1 MKPTKM
7 RNRQIYRAVN
17 NVRNKQI
24 GAALSKQL
32 RQKYQRRSIRIVKG
46 DTVKILRGE
55 YKGIDGKVTKISLEK
70 NSIAVEGVQREKLKG
85 GKIDLYIH
93 SSNTVI
99 TSLNTEDNWRTKKLE
114 HKAKPETKSKNNVK
128 AKPETKSKNNVKA
141 KPETKSKNNVKAK
154 PETKSKNNVKAN
166 NKKENKK

>member
-1 MKPTKM
+1 LKPTKM

-17 NVRNKQI
+17 TVRNKQI

-114 HKAKPETKSKNNVK
+114 RKAKPEAKSKNNVK
-128 AKPETKSKNNVKA
+128 AKPEAKSKNNVKA
-141 KPETKSKNNVKAK
+141 KPEAKSKNNVK
-154 PETKSKNNVKAN
+154 VN
-166 NKKENKK
+166 NKKEKKK

>member
-17 NVRNKQI
+17 SVRNKQI

-114 HKAKPETKSKNNVK
+114 RKAKPEAKSKNNVK
-128 AKPETKSKNNVKA
+128 AKPEAKSKNNVKA
-141 KPETKSKNNVKAK
+141 KPEA
-154 PETKSKNNVKAN
+154 KSKNNVKAN

>member
-1 MKPTKM
+1 LKPTKV

-17 NVRNKQI
+17 NVRNKQV
-24 GAALSKQL
+24 GATLSKQL
-32 RQKYQRRSIRIVKG
+32 RQKYHRRSIRIVNG

-55 YKGIDGKVTKISLEK
+55 YKGIDGKVTKISLDK

-99 TSLNTEDNWRTKKLE
+99 TSLNMEDNWRVKKLE
-114 HKAKPETKSKNNVK
+114 RKPKPEPKSKPKPEPKSKPKPEPKSKPKPASKPKNNVK
-128 AKPETKSKNNVKA
+128 T
-141 KPETKSKNNVKAK
+141 
-154 PETKSKNNVKAN
+154 N
-166 NKKENKK
+166 NKKEDKK

>member
-1 MKPTKM
+1 MKPTKV

-17 NVRNKQI
+17 NVRNKQV
-24 GAALSKQL
+24 GATLSKQL
-32 RQKYQRRSIRIVKG
+32 RQKYHRRSIRIVNG

-55 YKGIDGKVTKISLEK
+55 YKGIDGKVTKISLDK

-99 TSLNTEDNWRTKKLE
+99 TSLNMEDNWRVKKLE
-114 HKAKPETKSKNNVK
+114 RKPKPASKPEPEPKSKP
-128 AKPETKSKNNVKA
+128 KPEPKSK
-141 KPETKSKNNVKAK
+141 
-154 PETKSKNNVKAN
+154 
-166 NKKENKK
+166 

>member
-1 MKPTKM
+1 MKPTKV

-24 GAALSKQL
+24 GATLSKQL
-32 RQKYQRRSIRIVKG
+32 RQKYHRRSIRIVNG
-46 DTVKILRGE
+46 DTVKIIRGE

-99 TSLNTEDNWRTKKLE
+99 TSLNTEDNWRIKKLE
-114 HKAKPETKSKNNVK
+114 HKPKPASKPKPEAKPASKPKPEAKPASKPKNNL
-128 AKPETKSKNNVKA
+128 
-141 KPETKSKNNVKAK
+141 
-154 PETKSKNNVKAN
+154 KAN
-166 NKKENKK
+166 KKKENKK

>member
-1 MKPTKM
+1 M

-32 RQKYQRRSIRIVKG
+32 RQKYQRRSIRVVKG

-55 YKGIDGKVTKISLEK
+55 YKGIDWKVTKISLKK

-114 HKAKPETKSKNNVK
+114 HKAKPEAKSKNNVK
-128 AKPETKSKNNVKA
+128 AKPEAKSKNNVKA
-141 KPETKSKNNVKAK
+141 KPEA
-154 PETKSKNNVKAN
+154 KSKNNVKAN

>member
-24 GAALSKQL
+24 GATLSKQL
-32 RQKYQRRSIRIVKG
+32 RQKYHRRSIRIVSG
-46 DTVKILRGE
+46 DTVKIIRGE

-70 NSIAVEGVQREKLKG
+70 NSVAVEGVQREKLKG

-99 TSLNTEDNWRTKKLE
+99 TSLNTEDNWRVKKLE
-114 HKAKPETKSKNNVK
+114 HKPKPASKLKPEAKPASKLKPEAKPASKLKNNL
-128 AKPETKSKNNVKA
+128 
-141 KPETKSKNNVKAK
+141 
-154 PETKSKNNVKAN
+154 KAN
-166 NKKENKK
+166 KKKENKK

>member
-1 MKPTKM
+1 M

-114 HKAKPETKSKNNVK
+114 HKAKPATKPEAKPATKPKNNLKV
-128 AKPETKSKNNVKA
+128 
-141 KPETKSKNNVKAK
+141 
-154 PETKSKNNVKAN
+154 
-166 NKKENKK
+166 NKKKESKK

>member
-1 MKPTKM
+1 LKPTKV

-32 RQKYQRRSIRIVKG
+32 RQKYHRRSIRIVNG

-70 NSIAVEGVQREKLKG
+70 NSVAVEGVQREKLKG

-93 SSNTVI
+93 STNTVI
-99 TSLNTEDNWRTKKLE
+99 TSLNTEDSWRIKKLE
-114 HKAKPETKSKNNVK
+114 HKSSTPTARGRWPGPRSR
-128 AKPETKSKNNVKA
+128 ASSPRSCSRA
-141 KPETKSKNNVKAK
+141 ARSC
-154 PETKSKNNVKAN
+154 
-166 NKKENKK
+166 

>member
-1 MKPTKM
+1 M

-99 TSLNTEDNWRTKKLE
+99 TSLNTEDNWRVKKLE
-114 HKAKPETKSKNNVK
+114 HKPKPASKLKPEAKPASKLKNNL
-128 AKPETKSKNNVKA
+128 
-141 KPETKSKNNVKAK
+141 
-154 PETKSKNNVKAN
+154 KAN
-166 NKKENKK
+166 KKKENKK

>member
-1 MKPTKM
+1 M

-17 NVRNKQI
+17 TVRNKQI
-24 GAALSKQL
+24 GATLSKQL

-70 NSIAVEGVQREKLKG
+70 NSVAVEGVQREKLKG

-114 HKAKPETKSKNNVK
+114 HKAKPEAKSKNDVK
-128 AKPETKSKNNVKA
+128 A
-141 KPETKSKNNVKAK
+141 
-154 PETKSKNNVKAN
+154 KSKNNVKAN

>member
-1 MKPTKM
+1 M

-17 NVRNKQI
+17 TVRNKQI

-114 HKAKPETKSKNNVK
+114 RKAKPEAKSKNNVK
-128 AKPETKSKNNVKA
+128 AKPEAKSKNNVKA
-141 KPETKSKNNVKAK
+141 KPEAKSKNNVKAK
-154 PETKSKNNVKAN
+154 PEAKSKNNVKAN
-166 NKKENKK
+166 NKKEKKK

>member
-1 MKPTKM
+1 M

-114 HKAKPETKSKNNVK
+114 RKAKPEAKSKNNVK
-128 AKPETKSKNNVKA
+128 AKPEAKSKNNVKA
-141 KPETKSKNNVKAK
+141 KPEA
-154 PETKSKNNVKAN
+154 KSKNNVKAN
-166 NKKENKK
+166 NKKEKKK

>member
-1 MKPTKM
+1 M

-17 NVRNKQI
+17 SVRNKQI

-32 RQKYQRRSIRIVKG
+32 RQKYQRRSIRVVKG

-114 HKAKPETKSKNNVK
+114 RKAKPETKSKNNVK
-128 AKPETKSKNNVKA
+128 VNNKKENKKSEHKA
-141 KPETKSKNNVKAK
+141 KPETKSEHKAK
-154 PETKSKNNVKAN
+154 PEVKSKNNVKVN

>member
-1 MKPTKM
+1 M

-17 NVRNKQI
+17 SVRNKQI

-70 NSIAVEGVQREKLKG
+70 NSVAVEGVQREKLKG
-85 GKIDLYIH
+85 GKIDLYVH

-114 HKAKPETKSKNNVK
+114 HKAKPEAKSKNNVK
-128 AKPETKSKNNVKA
+128 AKPEAKSKNNVKA
-141 KPETKSKNNVKAK
+141 KPEAKSKNNVKAK
-154 PETKSKNNVKAN
+154 PEAKSKNNIKAN

>member
-1 MKPTKM
+1 M

-17 NVRNKQI
+17 SVRNKQI

-32 RQKYQRRSIRIVKG
+32 RQKYHRRSIRIIKG

-114 HKAKPETKSKNNVK
+114 HKAKPEAKSKNNVK
-128 AKPETKSKNNVKA
+128 AKPEAKSKNNVKA
-141 KPETKSKNNVKAK
+141 KPEA
-154 PETKSKNNVKAN
+154 KSKNNVKAN

>member
-1 MKPTKM
+1 M

-114 HKAKPETKSKNNVK
+114 RKAKPEVKSKNNVK
-128 AKPETKSKNNVKA
+128 AKPEAKSKNNVKA
-141 KPETKSKNNVKAK
+141 KPEA
-154 PETKSKNNVKAN
+154 KSKNNVKAN

>member
-1 MKPTKM
+1 M

-17 NVRNKQI
+17 TVRNKQI

-114 HKAKPETKSKNNVK
+114 RKAKPEAKSKNNVK
-128 AKPETKSKNNVKA
+128 AKPEAKSKNNVK
-141 KPETKSKNNVKAK
+141 V
-154 PETKSKNNVKAN
+154 N
-166 NKKENKK
+166 NKKEKKK

>member
-1 MKPTKM
+1 M

-17 NVRNKQI
+17 TVRNKQI

-70 NSIAVEGVQREKLKG
+70 N
-85 GKIDLYIH
+85 
-93 SSNTVI
+93 N
-99 TSLNTEDNWRTKKLE
+99 LN
-114 HKAKPETKSKNNVK
+114 SKRQF
-128 AKPETKSKNNVKA
+128 
-141 KPETKSKNNVKAK
+141 
-154 PETKSKNNVKAN
+154 
-166 NKKENKK
+166 

>member
-1 MKPTKM
+1 MKPTKV

-24 GAALSKQL
+24 GATLSKQL
-32 RQKYQRRSIRIVKG
+32 RQKYHRRSIRIVSG
-46 DTVKILRGE
+46 DTVKIIRGE

-70 NSIAVEGVQREKLKG
+70 NSVAVEGVQREKLKG

-99 TSLNTEDNWRTKKLE
+99 TSLNTEDNWRIKKLE
-114 HKAKPETKSKNNVK
+114 HKAKPATKPEAKPATKPEAKPATKPKNNLKV
-128 AKPETKSKNNVKA
+128 
-141 KPETKSKNNVKAK
+141 
-154 PETKSKNNVKAN
+154 
-166 NKKENKK
+166 NKKKESKK

>member
-1 MKPTKM
+1 M

-85 GKIDLYIH
+85 GKIDLYVH

-114 HKAKPETKSKNNVK
+114 HKAKPEAKSKNNVK
-128 AKPETKSKNNVKA
+128 AKPEAKSKNNVKA
-141 KPETKSKNNVKAK
+141 KPEA
-154 PETKSKNNVKAN
+154 KSKNNVKAN

>member
-1 MKPTKM
+1 M

-17 NVRNKQI
+17 SVRNKQI

-55 YKGIDGKVTKISLEK
+55 YKGIDGKVTKISLKK

-114 HKAKPETKSKNNVK
+114 RKAKPEAKSKNNVK
-128 AKPETKSKNNVKA
+128 AKPEAKSKNNVKA
-141 KPETKSKNNVKAK
+141 KPEAKSKNNVKAK

>member
-1 MKPTKM
+1 M

-17 NVRNKQI
+17 SVRNKQI
-24 GAALSKQL
+24 GATLSKQL
-32 RQKYQRRSIRIVKG
+32 RQKYHRRSIRIVNG
-46 DTVKILRGE
+46 DTVKIIRGE

-99 TSLNTEDNWRTKKLE
+99 TSLNTEDNWRIKKLE
-114 HKAKPETKSKNNVK
+114 HKPKPASKTKQSQQVNQNRKQSQQVNQNRKQSQQVNQNRK
-128 AKPETKSKNNVKA
+128 QSQQVNQKII
-141 KPETKSKNNVKAK
+141 
-154 PETKSKNNVKAN
+154 
-166 NKKENKK
+166 

>member
-1 MKPTKM
+1 M

-114 HKAKPETKSKNNVK
+114 RKAKPEAKSKNNVK
-128 AKPETKSKNNVKA
+128 AKPEA
-141 KPETKSKNNVKAK
+141 
-154 PETKSKNNVKAN
+154 KSKNNVKAN
-166 NKKENKK
+166 NKKEKKK

>member
-1 MKPTKM
+1 M

-17 NVRNKQI
+17 NVRNKQV
-24 GAALSKQL
+24 GATLSKQL
-32 RQKYQRRSIRIVKG
+32 RQKYHRRSIRIVNG

-55 YKGIDGKVTKISLEK
+55 YKGIDGKVTKISLDK

-99 TSLNTEDNWRTKKLE
+99 TSLNTEDNWRVKKLE
-114 HKAKPETKSKNNVK
+114 HKPKSESKTKTESKPKSESKTKTESKPKSESKPKNNVK
-128 AKPETKSKNNVKA
+128 T
-141 KPETKSKNNVKAK
+141 
-154 PETKSKNNVKAN
+154 N

>member
-1 MKPTKM
+1 MKPTKV

-17 NVRNKQI
+17 NVRNKQV
-24 GAALSKQL
+24 GATLSKQL
-32 RQKYQRRSIRIVKG
+32 RQKYHRRSIRIVNG

-55 YKGIDGKVTKISLEK
+55 YKGIDGKVTKISLDK

-99 TSLNTEDNWRTKKLE
+99 TSLNMEDNWRVKKLE
-114 HKAKPETKSKNNVK
+114 RKPKPKPKPASKPEPEPKSKPKPASKPKSKPKPASKPKNNVK
-128 AKPETKSKNNVKA
+128 T
-141 KPETKSKNNVKAK
+141 
-154 PETKSKNNVKAN
+154 N
-166 NKKENKK
+166 NKKEDKK